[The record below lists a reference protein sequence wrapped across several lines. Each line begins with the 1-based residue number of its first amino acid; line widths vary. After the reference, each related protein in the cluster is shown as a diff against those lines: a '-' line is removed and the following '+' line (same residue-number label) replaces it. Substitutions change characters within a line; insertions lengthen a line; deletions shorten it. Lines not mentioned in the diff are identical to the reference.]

1 MKRDDDSLDLLVQK
15 LRWLRLPG
23 MARLIPSLL
32 DQAAKDNLT
41 DLEIIHRLCDE
52 ERASRMKSAVDRRIK
67 DARFPELNT
76 VDGFDFDFDPVRK
89 KLRARYLA
97 LHDLAFLDKGINPL
111 FIGIPG
117 TGKTFLARALAFRA
131 CQAARRVV
139 FTTATRM
146 LNDLAG
152 AEIHGQLERALRR
165 YCRAD
170 LLVIDDFAVLA
181 MDPAQAN
188 LAFQV
193 ISERYEY
200 RRSTCITTNRLFKDW
215 PKVFPDALNAQ
226 VIAERFTERAER
238 FILDGKGYR
247 PTKNST

>member
-1 MKRDDDSLDLLVQK
+1 MKRDDDSLDLLLQK

-23 MARLIPSLL
+23 MARLAASLL
-32 DQAAKDNLT
+32 EQAGEDNLT
-41 DLEIIHRLCDE
+41 NLEILHRLCDE

-76 VDGFDFDFDPVRK
+76 IDGFDFDFDSVRK

-97 LHDLAFLDKGINPL
+97 LHDLTFLAKGVNPL

-117 TGKTFLARALAFRA
+117 AGKTFLARALAYRA
-131 CQAARRVV
+131 CQAAHRVV
-139 FTTATRM
+139 ITSATRM
-146 LNDLAG
+146 VNDLAG

-170 LLVIDDFAVLA
+170 FLVIDDFAVLA

-193 ISERYEY
+193 ITDRYDY

-226 VIAERFTERAER
+226 VIAERLTERSER
-238 FILDGKGYR
+238 FIFDGKGYR
-247 PTKNST
+247 LPHAT